1 MWMVA
6 ANFRQT
12 HSPSRLA
19 WSWLAATRRSVC
31 IHQTNRVNSH
41 NDFGHDDNTVNIVT
55 VIIVIIIT
63 TGDTHPYP
71 AALNQTVY
79 IEVITCHI
87 TRRHLCSANQLA
99 IPRFWLN
106 TYGRRAFSA
115 AGLMAWN
122 SLPDFNRD
130 PTSSTDCFRHLL
142 KTYLFARY

>member
-6 ANFRQT
+6 ANF
-12 HSPSRLA
+12 RLA

-31 IHQTNRVNSH
+31 IHQTNRVNSR

-55 VIIVIIIT
+55 VIIIIIVIIIT

-79 IEVITCHI
+79 IEVITRHI
-87 TRRHLCSANQLA
+87 MRRHLCSANQLA
-99 IPRFWLN
+99 IPRFRLN

-115 AGLMAWN
+115 AGPMAWN